1 MLYYPE
7 GALIDTYE
15 NIAAFTSP
23 ETLKAAQ
30 KNEKILEGIAVC
42 CDKSHNIIV
51 SLHNDYKGIIP
62 RNEGAVGILE
72 GTTKDIA
79 LISRVGKPIC
89 FVIKEINSHKELI
102 LSRRRA
108 QEKCYEHYISQ
119 LQPGNVIPAIVT
131 HFEKYGS
138 FVDIGCGF
146 ASLIPIASISISRIE
161 HPSNRFTKG
170 QNIYAVVQ
178 SIESDRK
185 ICLSHKELLGT
196 WTENAKDFKSGET
209 VSGIARSIT
218 KAGIFI
224 ELKPNLAGLAEYKP
238 DVEIG
243 NRVSVYIKKMCPEK
257 MKAKLAIVD
266 SFADTA
272 PKKPE
277 PLKYFI
283 TSGTL
288 KHWRYSP
295 DDCEKIIETWFDW
308 KNKLPLPQK

>member
-15 NIAAFTSP
+15 NNAAFSSL

-30 KNEKILEGIAVC
+30 KNETILEGIAVC

-79 LISRVGKPIC
+79 LISKVSKPIC
-89 FVIKEINSHKELI
+89 FVIKEINSNKELI

-108 QEKCYEHYISQ
+108 QEKCYEQYISK
-119 LQPGNVIPAIVT
+119 LKPGDVIPAIIT

-170 QNIYAVVQ
+170 QKIYAVVK
-178 SIESDRK
+178 SIEQDKK

-196 WTENAKDFKSGET
+196 WEENAENFKAGET
-209 VSGIARSIT
+209 VCGIVRSIT
-218 KAGIFI
+218 KDGIFI
-224 ELKPNLAGLAEYKP
+224 ELKPNLAGLAEHKP
-238 DVEIG
+238 NIEIG
-243 NRVSVYIKKMCPEK
+243 TVVSVFIKSMSPER

-266 SFADTA
+266 YNNNAPTT
-272 PKKPE
+272 PKK
-277 PLKYFI
+277 LKYFI
-283 TSGTL
+283 KSGHLT
-288 KHWRYSP
+288 HWRYSP
-295 DDCEKIIETWFDW
+295 DNCEKVIETWFE
-308 KNKLPLPQK
+308 

>member
-15 NIAAFTSP
+15 NNAAFTSL

-30 KNEKILEGIAVC
+30 KNETILEGIAVC

-79 LISRVGKPIC
+79 LISKVSKPIC
-89 FVIKEINSHKELI
+89 FVIKEINSNNELV

-108 QEKCYEHYISQ
+108 QEKCYENYISK
-119 LQPGNVIPAIVT
+119 LKPGDVIPAVVT

-170 QNIYAVVQ
+170 QKIYAVVK
-178 SIESDRK
+178 SIEPDKK

-196 WTENAKDFKSGET
+196 WTENAENFKAGET
-209 VSGIARSIT
+209 VCGIVRSIT
-218 KAGIFI
+218 KDGIFI
-224 ELKPNLAGLAEYKP
+224 ELKPNLAGLAEHKP

-243 NRVSVYIKKMCPEK
+243 NVVSVFIKSLCPER

-266 SFADTA
+266 YNKTA
-272 PKKPE
+272 SSKPK

-283 TSGTL
+283 TSGNL

-295 DDCEKIIETWFDW
+295 DNCDKIIETWFE
-308 KNKLPLPQK
+308 